1 MYSKGRIWHRDRK
14 YEGCS
19 FNHFISVI
27 ITFLDQKE
35 NGDGISFSWHR
46 MIYSSFL
53 LLGPLFLHQVYH
65 NKSATLFLDFT
76 LSETTTTTKH
86 EENMSKSQLRC
97 SSVRNS
103 KPLLSFMITLGE
115 RLLFACFFPA
125 LPAVLP
131 LLPESQFIFSVMNSF
146 GK

>member
-1 MYSKGRIWHRDRK
+1 MQLQSLHLCHHHVFRPKGERRW
-14 YEGCS
+14 
-19 FNHFISVI
+19 NLL
-27 ITFLDQKE
+27 FLAQNDLLF
-35 NGDGISFSWHR
+35 FS
-46 MIYSSFL
+46 SSFL
-53 LLGPLFLHQVYH
+53 GSLFLHQVYH